1 MYQSEYC
8 EVSYNTE
15 YNVVFVKWK
24 KFCCKEDYRKP
35 LEYALKIIK
44 EYK

>member
-35 LEYALKIIK
+35 
-44 EYK
+44 

>member
-24 KFCCKEDYRKP
+24 KSAVKKFHHKE
-35 LEYALKIIK
+35 L
-44 EYK
+44 